1 MTKMRTNLTSKKPSL
16 SKLNLRKKLRN
27 HIFHQLKRD
36 SKTIREITLL
46 LPSTSQI
53 SEMASKTKKKLDRSN
68 QTLTVTRA
76 MEMKTNQHNSSQMQL
91 VRLNNQNKVSN
102 PF

>member
-1 MTKMRTNLTSKKPSL
+1 MKTNLTSKRPNP
-16 SKLNLRKKLRN
+16 SKLNLRKKSRN
-27 HIFHQLKRD
+27 HIFHQLKKD

-53 SEMASKTKKKLDRSN
+53 SEMASAPKRKLNRSN
-68 QTLTVTRA
+68 QTLTVMRA
-76 MEMKTNQHNSSQMQL
+76 MEMKMNQPKSSKNQPL
-91 VRLNNQNKVSN
+91 RLQNQNKVSY